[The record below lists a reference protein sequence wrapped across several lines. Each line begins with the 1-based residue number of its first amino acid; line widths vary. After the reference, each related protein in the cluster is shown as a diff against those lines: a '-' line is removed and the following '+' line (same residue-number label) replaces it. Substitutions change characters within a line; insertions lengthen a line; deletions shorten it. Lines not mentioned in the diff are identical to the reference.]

1 MGALNCGMLK
11 SLCPG
16 LGSFGVL
23 GREKS
28 TGAVNGALANPPVKA
43 LAKELLRGVDRP

>member
-11 SLCPG
+11 SLWFG
-16 LGSFGVL
+16 FGVR

-28 TGAVNGALANPPVKA
+28 TGADNGALGYPPVKA